1 MPLPILHCL
10 WSIKNQ
16 VSPHWNCL
24 DPEVVD
30 IFLCCM
36 YVYMCLPLSLP
47 PSFLISLFQCLLNI
61 FLILMVK
68 IFAIMFLGID
78 LFLEILLEIWWAHFT
93 WMSVICFSPRKFF
106 FGMSSSIVSVLITL
120 VTYHNN
126 RLSLHSFVY
135 KYVLSLFS
143 FFFFCINRQHLKFF
157 FCITDYI
164 SLSILFCFFIVF
176 RYNLFYPCITF
187 LCNMKF
193 KNTIKNTTNKMKDK
207 YLAGGKCHQYL

>member
-1 MPLPILHCL
+1 MSLPMLHCL

-68 IFAIMFLGID
+68 IFAIMFFGID

-93 WMSVICFSPRKFF
+93 WMSVICFSLRKFF
-106 FGMSSSIVSVLITL
+106 FGMSSSIVSVLIAL
-120 VTYHNN
+120 VKYHNN
-126 RLSLHSFVY
+126 WLSLHSFIY
-135 KYVLSLFS
+135 KHVLSLFS
-143 FFFFCINRQHLKFF
+143 FI
-157 FCITDYI
+157 
-164 SLSILFCFFIVF
+164 
-176 RYNLFYPCITF
+176 F
-187 LCNMKF
+187 L
-193 KNTIKNTTNKMKDK
+193 
-207 YLAGGKCHQYL
+207 H